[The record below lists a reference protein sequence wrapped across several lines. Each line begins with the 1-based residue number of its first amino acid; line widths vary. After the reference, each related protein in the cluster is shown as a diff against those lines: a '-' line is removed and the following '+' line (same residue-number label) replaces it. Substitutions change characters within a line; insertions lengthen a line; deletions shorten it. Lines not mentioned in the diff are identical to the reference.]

1 MKNKIIFSVLVLSS
15 VHFLSAQI
23 NLLNADDP
31 KEIGVMSKEQEKQLN
46 NKKYIEYPYVDEKDI
61 MWSKIVYEEIDL
73 SEKFNHP
80 LFFPSDNLYENER
93 KSLWYTI
100 KNEILKTSTDVKV
113 YVSNNNNF
121 KDILP
126 AYRGVIKSDFGEI
139 NSSDIVSYKI
149 KGVWY
154 VDKRY
159 GQLNY
164 RLLGILPISNKDL
177 KTVEQDLKNQ
187 ANNSGQ
193 NQSNN
198 EVLENI
204 TKEYELFWLWYK
216 DLRPILH
223 KQLVFDDKNN
233 ARRITFDQLLT
244 SRRFTSRIIG
254 VDNVFDDR
262 LLSEMPGLKDDP
274 FMQLIESERL
284 KNVIRDFEQDLW
296 AN

>member
-1 MKNKIIFSVLVLSS
+1 MKNRIILSVLILSS
-15 VHFLSAQI
+15 LHFLSAQI

-31 KEIGVMSKEQEKQLN
+31 SEIGVMSEEQKKQLSI
-46 NKKYIEYPYVDEKDI
+46 KKFIKYPYVDEKDI

-80 LFFPSDNLYENER
+80 LFFPADNLYENER

-100 KNEILKTSTDVKV
+100 KNEILKDSTETDVKV

-121 KDILP
+121 KDIMKN
-126 AYRGVIKSDFGEI
+126 YREVIKSDLGEI
-139 NSSDIVSYKI
+139 TSSDIVSFKI

-164 RLLGILPISNKDL
+164 RLLGIMPISKKDL
-177 KTVEQDLKNQ
+177 KTEEQRLKDL
-187 ANNSGQ
+187 ANNSEQ
-193 NQSNN
+193 NQSQS
-198 EVLENI
+198 EALENI

-216 DLRPILH
+216 DLRPIFH
-223 KQLVFDDKNN
+223 NQLVFDDKNN
-233 ARRITFDQLLT
+233 ASRISFDQLLT
-244 SRRFTSRIIG
+244 SRRFTSRIIR
-254 VDNVFDDR
+254 VDNVFNDR
-262 LLSEMPGLKDDP
+262 AIEDYPKIDP

-284 KNVIRDFEQDLW
+284 KTVIRDFEQDLW